1 MKKSGKNFF
10 ILELLLDFG
19 RTLIISLFFLAFYV
33 VSFTEKSNFRYVPFG
48 FLYAVY
54 WCYSPCTTKESSVL
68 PSLILSEKIFE
79 IRNHFSE
86 LQMPLPL
93 ERTGSYDIGF
103 LFYPGYFRRIPAV
116 SPENFSKHITSYF
129 LFPCYIFLYKGSLFS
144 PHMRIRSPPIHSCSY
159 FSAFESIQGTVFF
172 RHIRCM
178 CNVIKIMVSM
188 TKKKAH
194 LPYTKQIGRLFSCFL
209 DLALWVMNISQ
220 FAFIFPMSVNATVM
234 NIYLSVLSE
243 QFAN

>member
-1 MKKSGKNFF
+1 
-10 ILELLLDFG
+10 
-19 RTLIISLFFLAFYV
+19 
-33 VSFTEKSNFRYVPFG
+33 
-48 FLYAVY
+48 
-54 WCYSPCTTKESSVL
+54 
-68 PSLILSEKIFE
+68 
-79 IRNHFSE
+79 
-86 LQMPLPL
+86 MPLPL
-93 ERTGSYDIGF
+93 EWTGSYDIGF
-103 LFYPGYFRRIPAV
+103 LFYPGYFCRIPAV
-116 SPENFSKHITSYF
+116 SPENSSKHITSYF
-129 LFPCYIFLYKGSLFS
+129 LFPCYIFLYKGSLFR

-172 RHIRCM
+172 RHIRRM

-188 TKKKAH
+188 TKKKAP

-220 FAFIFPMSVNATVM
+220 FAFIFPMSVNATIM